1 LLPLPE
7 RQSVARVSEYDLVS
21 PITVDVH
28 RLPRGKWP
36 IGPRLAAGG
45 RAVLV

>member
-1 LLPLPE
+1 M
-7 RQSVARVSEYDLVS
+7 SEYDLVS
-21 PITVDVH
+21 LITVEVH

-36 IGPRLAAGG
+36 IGPRFAAGG